1 MFLLCE
7 VCDFKRFKTAGS
19 FMSFLGLVPGEYSS
33 GSKRNKQGLQ
43 KLEVPDI
50 LTEAAWHNL
59 THK

>member
-1 MFLLCE
+1 MFPENIL
-7 VCDFKRFKTAGS
+7 A
-19 FMSFLGLVPGEYSS
+19 VPRE
-33 GSKRNKQGLQ
+33 NKQGLQ